1 MASADAIEDEWWLC
15 ADEET
20 VAGTGTADGLK
31 RKVDAD
37 VVGIKKKRRRK
48 RSKVDDVK
56 PEMVR
61 KKTI

>member
-15 ADEET
+15 ADEEA
-20 VAGTGTADGLK
+20 VVGAGTVEGRK

-48 RSKVDDVK
+48 RKVDDIR

-61 KKTI
+61 KKRV